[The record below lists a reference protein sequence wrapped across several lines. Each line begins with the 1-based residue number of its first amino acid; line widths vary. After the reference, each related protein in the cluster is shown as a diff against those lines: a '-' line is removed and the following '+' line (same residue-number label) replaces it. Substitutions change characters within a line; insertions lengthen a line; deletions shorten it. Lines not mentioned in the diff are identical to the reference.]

1 VCFVR
6 GCSLTLTLVLE
17 SGTIRLTM
25 SLLQLCFE
33 GPRRIS
39 LYSNYYLINFML
51 YGGGNF
57 GSKVTWPGQ
66 VTSGRPIAYI
76 LPLCNV

>member
-1 VCFVR
+1 MCFVR

-17 SGTIRLTM
+17 SGTIRLIM

-39 LYSNYYLINFML
+39 LCSNYYLMNFIL
-51 YGGGNF
+51 YCGGDF
-57 GSKVTWPGQ
+57 GSRVTWRGQ

-76 LPLCNV
+76 LPLGDV